1 MNAMVAGAAQARAL
15 AARADAG
22 PAGGRDNTALLL
34 DYKGEVV
41 TRWCS
46 TNTRSAGRSCTKPWR
61 ASASSALVTRLAWY
75 TTVDGYLTAQPA
87 RFGPH
92 PVPRWKPDSMALGV
106 PRWSSR
112 IPDFLLTAH
121 RTNRRFRSSARTR
134 PAGQLQSCLRCDET
148 HRNSGIHG
156 AYLLLWTTRRASC
169 FTRSR
174 CATAR
179 RAIHFMRTGADGAP
193 VTGLPAW
200 PGVRLVAGP
209 TDAARLL
216 PSPQPAK
223 GAGRF
228 ACGGGWVG
236 SLTLT
241 GDRPSRPR

>member
-1 MNAMVAGAAQARAL
+1 MQAPSQGAAPPAGRGAHGMNAMVAGAAQARAL

-61 ASASSALVTRLAWY
+61 ASARSALVTRLAWY

-148 HRNSGIHG
+148 HRNSGVHG

-169 FTRSR
+169 F
-174 CATAR
+174 
-179 RAIHFMRTGADGAP
+179 
-193 VTGLPAW
+193 VLPA
-200 PGVRLVAGP
+200 LVVP
-209 TDAARLL
+209 PHAA
-216 PSPQPAK
+216 PSTSCVQ
-223 GAGRF
+223 
-228 ACGGGWVG
+228 V
-236 SLTLT
+236 LMEHL
-241 GDRPSRPR
+241 